1 MYENIILDKH
11 NLYYIHKKYN
21 YIKINFDELKKLALS
36 RHDHITFMKCD
47 NDLVNKI
54 SSTAMETITFTVKEI
69 LTSDD
74 WNVIYLPPK
83 EEINLLEENQAFL
96 SDERKENKNFYL
108 SDILDK
114 IIESLTNKFYEYKL
128 FEKEINTK

>member
-54 SSTAMETITFTVKEI
+54 SSTAMETIIFTVKEI
-69 LTSDD
+69 LTTDD
-74 WNVIYLPPK
+74 WNIIYVPPK
-83 EEINLLEENQAFL
+83 EEINLLKENLYFL
-96 SDERKENKNFYL
+96 FDERKEDEKLYL
-108 SDILDK
+108 SDILDEMIK
-114 IIESLTNKFYEYKL
+114 SLENRLYEYEL
-128 FEKEINTK
+128 FKKGINNK

>member
-114 IIESLTNKFYEYKL
+114 IIESLTNKLYEYEL

>member
-11 NLYYIHKKYN
+11 NLYYVHKKYN

-36 RHDHITFMKCD
+36 RHDHITFVKCD

-54 SSTAMETITFTVKEI
+54 SSTAIETITFTVKEI

-114 IIESLTNKFYEYKL
+114 IIESLTNKLYEYEL